1 MKCNLIYLI
10 LLFSLSSLLINCSNS
25 SQNTIPTKDS
35 LSVLIISSDH
45 SIGQNRLGF
54 AIIDNDGI
62 SINNNLKEVSI
73 KNINSET
80 KELINTKYEKWF
92 TGRGVYRSNIE
103 LSEPGG
109 YELKITTE
117 FDLTGT
123 ALFEVKENSS
133 TPSIGTKPQII
144 KTKTAF
150 NNEEVSQISSDP
162 NPDLSLY
169 DISYEQSI
177 NNGLPTVVIFSTPSL
192 CVSGTCGPLLDYV
205 KEISEM
211 YKQDCDFIHVEIFED
226 FFNKNLDDLES
237 LTLSSPVEA
246 WGLPTEPWIFLIDK
260 NGFLMNKYEGF
271 IPKDQLQN
279 EVIFLVSNN

>member
-25 SQNTIPTKDS
+25 NQNVISTKDS
-35 LSVLIISSDH
+35 LTVLIISSDH

-73 KNINSET
+73 KNINSGT
-80 KELINTKYEKWF
+80 KDLIDVKYEKWF
-92 TGRGVYRSNIE
+92 TGKGVYRSNIK
-103 LSEPGG
+103 LTASGI

-123 ALFEVKENSS
+123 ALFEVKKNPS
-133 TPSIGTKPQII
+133 TPNIGTKPQII

-177 NNGLPTVVIFSTPSL
+177 NNGLPTVVIFSTPAL

-226 FFNKNLDDLES
+226 FVNKSLKDLES
-237 LTLSSPVEA
+237 LTLSSPVEE
-246 WGLPTEPWIFLIDK
+246 WGLLSEPWIFLIDE

-271 IPKDQLQN
+271 IPKDQLLN